1 MKTHAAMPPPGG
13 HYGVDPLDPRWR
25 TSHPHAAPPAS
36 PPEPVASMPPR
47 GYGAA
52 RLPADY
58 HRLPDTAAPPT
69 PPSTVPEQRLPDRGV
84 TVEARQA
91 DLRLADLRT
100 QVVYRSKRLNTGH
113 LIEADQAFGQRDAL
127 GPHALMLFFVS
138 DAPSEPHGYKLHT
151 AYRLWPQSPDSEV
164 LPRLLA
170 QMTEV
175 AADNIASIGRKW
187 SPLGPEGSMVNGG
200 DMTLPGGARYVG
212 VGVSTLDSDQG
223 RWYQVARMLREASA
237 AGRYMSAFN
246 LKGQCY
252 ALLTDGTALHIDRDP
267 QARLGDDGVR
277 CNKTLNPDRITYYN
291 PYEHLTEQGDDE
303 TRDIWRQLTA
313 LHHTLTAHLLAGRW
327 A

>member
-1 MKTHAAMPPPGG
+1 MRTHAAASPGE

-25 TSHPHAAPPAS
+25 ARYPSAAPPADH
-36 PPEPVASMPPR
+36 PEPAVAVPPP

-52 RLPADY
+52 PVPTGYQRPPDAAVPPIPPPGPAGYDQRSADGDVPADL
-58 HRLPDTAAPPT
+58 RW
-69 PPSTVPEQRLPDRGV
+69 
-84 TVEARQA
+84 A
-91 DLRLADLRT
+91 DLRL

-113 LIEADQAFGQRDAL
+113 LIEADQAFGGRGAV
-127 GPHALMLFFVS
+127 GPHALMLFFAS
-138 DAPSEPHGYKLHT
+138 PASNEPHGYRLHT
-151 AYRLWPQSPDSEV
+151 AHRTWPQSPDSDV
-164 LPRLLA
+164 LPQLLA
-170 QMTEV
+170 EMAEV
-175 AADNIASIGRKW
+175 AGDNIASIGRGW

-200 DMTLPGGARYVG
+200 DMTLSPGAWYVG

-223 RWYQVARMLREASA
+223 RWYQVARTLRDAAA

-252 ALLTDGTALHIDRDP
+252 VLLTDGTALHIDRDP

-303 TRDIWRQLTA
+303 TRDIWRQLDA